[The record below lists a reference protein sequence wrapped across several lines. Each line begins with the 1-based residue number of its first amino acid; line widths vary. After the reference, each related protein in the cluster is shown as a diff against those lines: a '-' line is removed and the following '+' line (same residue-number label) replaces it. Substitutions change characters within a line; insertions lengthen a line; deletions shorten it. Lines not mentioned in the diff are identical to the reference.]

1 MKTKKESKGSARK
14 TISLKTEKIVNAYR
28 ILTTPNTP
36 DRKGLVVTSLDP
48 QDMYRVI
55 RAAHALRPVATAVN
69 AFIDDAKARLR
80 PEGWSEIEEKI
91 DRFDSLEP
99 EEKTRVNKIWKS
111 YEDQMSECVASELEK
126 EQEVDAYEHIDEK
139 AFVTFVKA
147 NDHLLDVPSI
157 MLLEEIIA

>member
-1 MKTKKESKGSARK
+1 MKTKKEPKGSARK

-36 DRKGLVVTSLDP
+36 YSKGLVVTSLDP

-55 RAAHALRPVATAVN
+55 RAVHALRPVATAVS
-69 AFIDDAKARLR
+69 AFVDDAKARLR

-99 EEKTRVNKIWKS
+99 EVQTRVNKIRRS
-111 YEDQMSECVASELEK
+111 YEDQLSECVAPELEK
-126 EQEVDAYEHIDEK
+126 EQEVNAYEHLDEK
-139 AFVTFVKA
+139 AFITIVKA
-147 NDHLLDVPSI
+147 NGHLLDVPSI